1 MPKFIAFAVDISGAA
16 LARYD
21 LAATEKESAGR
32 EARRYLEKHNV
43 IEVCPAAIDASLGSS
58 ESRRGEAF
66 EKLLFFARCV
76 TLGGSEIRF
85 TGPALD
91 HCSRWRV
98 NHAVIGANNS
108 VPPV

>member
-43 IEVCPAAIDASLGSS
+43 IEVWSGDH
-58 ESRRGEAF
+58 RRV
-66 EKLLFFARCV
+66 ARIV
-76 TLGGSEIRF
+76 RK
-85 TGPALD
+85 
-91 HCSRWRV
+91 
-98 NHAVIGANNS
+98 
-108 VPPV
+108 